1 MLMKIEDH
9 FTKTTFL
16 MKISIE
22 YYLHFKYAGLL
33 HNFTQR
39 AIETVRHL
47 DPMNELEYLRVAS
60 KQNELLVAP
69 EGHFTL
75 VVMQAPNL
83 LAPPE
88 KEKVDEKEYN
98 AY

>member
-1 MLMKIEDH
+1 
-9 FTKTTFL
+9 
-16 MKISIE
+16 
-22 YYLHFKYAGLL
+22 
-33 HNFTQR
+33 
-39 AIETVRHL
+39 
-47 DPMNELEYLRVAS
+47 MNELQYLRVAS

-69 EGHFTL
+69 EDHFTL

-98 AY
+98 TY

>member
-1 MLMKIEDH
+1 MNVL
-9 FTKTTFL
+9 FYFQ
-16 MKISIE
+16 
-22 YYLHFKYAGLL
+22 YAGLL

-47 DPMNELEYLRVAS
+47 DPMNELQYLRVAS
-60 KQNELLVAP
+60 RQNELLVAP
-69 EGHFTL
+69 EEHFTL

>member
-1 MLMKIEDH
+1 
-9 FTKTTFL
+9 
-16 MKISIE
+16 
-22 YYLHFKYAGLL
+22 
-33 HNFTQR
+33 
-39 AIETVRHL
+39 
-47 DPMNELEYLRVAS
+47 MNELEYLRVAS

>member
-1 MLMKIEDH
+1 MNSEPVYRLDFHNENIDWP
-9 FTKTTFL
+9 F
-16 MKISIE
+16 
-22 YYLHFKYAGLL
+22 LHFKYAGLL

-39 AIETVRHL
+39 AIQTVRDL
-47 DPMNELEYLRVAS
+47 DPMNELQYLRVAS

-69 EGHFTL
+69 EDHFTL